1 MGKLS
6 GGRGINFEKIAQIS
20 ITLLSLYVLSAVFS
34 FIQGFTMTGIA
45 QKITYKLRNDMAS
58 KINKLPMNYFDKR
71 TNGEVLSIITNDI
84 DTLSM
89 NLNQSITQIITAICT
104 IIGILIMMFS
114 ISWQMTLISLIIL
127 PIAGIVVKKIVG
139 KSQKYFSKQQDYLG
153 HVNGQVEEIYGGLT
167 VVKAFNAEDKVT
179 GDFEAANNEL
189 YRAGWKAQFL
199 SGLMHPVMNFI
210 SNIGYVGVAVAG
222 GYLAINGTITVGNIQ
237 SFIQYNRQFV
247 QPINQIA
254 QISSM
259 LQSMAA
265 AAERIFEFL
274 EEPEEDIIGF
284 FLTNN
289 VNNVIN
295 TIKSRCEIINMFYSE
310 AALTINT
317 LDNENNYKYF
327 EVAKEYLRQIEVEKK
342 DGIMYNNSDL
352 LNIFSEREDI
362 KIVFQILVLIFEE
375 LLKYKYNL
383 DNQFAILNL
392 DFLVNLD
399 EKVILKKINLL
410 NEFLDN
416 LNSNANLELLLDRF
430 VIEMS

>member
-1 MGKLS
+1 MIEEVK
-6 GGRGINFEKIAQIS
+6 EK
-20 ITLLSLYVLSAVFS
+20 
-34 FIQGFTMTGIA
+34 
-45 QKITYKLRNDMAS
+45 
-58 KINKLPMNYFDKR
+58 
-71 TNGEVLSIITNDI
+71 
-84 DTLSM
+84 
-89 NLNQSITQIITAICT
+89 
-104 IIGILIMMFS
+104 
-114 ISWQMTLISLIIL
+114 
-127 PIAGIVVKKIVG
+127 VVKMYHEQKLAHAYLFVTNNIDKAMLDIIDIIKQIFCPEKFSHDCNNCNICNLINQLYLPSLVIVTPDG
-139 KSQKYFSKQQDYLG
+139 KTIKKEQILDLKKQFSTKP
-153 HVNGQVEEIYGGLT
+153 IYT
-167 VVKAFNAEDKVT
+167 KENIYIIKNAECLN
-179 GDFEAANNEL
+179 ASSAN
-189 YRAGWKAQFL
+189 
-199 SGLMHPVMNFI
+199 
-210 SNIGYVGVAVAG
+210 
-222 GYLAINGTITVGNIQ
+222 T
-237 SFIQYNRQFV
+237 
-247 QPINQIA
+247 
-254 QISSM
+254 M
-259 LQSMAA
+259 LK
-265 AAERIFEFL
+265 FL

-327 EVAKEYLRQIEVEKK
+327 EVAKEYLRKIEVEKK

-362 KIVFQILVLIFEE
+362 KKVFHILVLIFEE

>member
-1 MGKLS
+1 MIEEVKEKVVKMYHEQKLAHAYLFVTNNIDKAMLDIIDIIKQIFCPEKFS
-6 GGRGINFEKIAQIS
+6 HDCNNCNICNLINQ
-20 ITLLSLYVLSAVFS
+20 LYLPSLV
-34 FIQGFTMTGIA
+34 
-45 QKITYKLRNDMAS
+45 
-58 KINKLPMNYFDKR
+58 
-71 TNGEVLSIITNDI
+71 IITPDGKTI
-84 DTLSM
+84 KKE
-89 NLNQSITQIITAICT
+89 QILDLKKQFSTKPIYTKENIY
-104 IIGILIMMFS
+104 II
-114 ISWQMTLISLIIL
+114 
-127 PIAGIVVKKIVG
+127 K
-139 KSQKYFSKQQDYLG
+139 
-153 HVNGQVEEIYGGLT
+153 
-167 VVKAFNAEDKVT
+167 NAECLN
-179 GDFEAANNEL
+179 ASSAN
-189 YRAGWKAQFL
+189 
-199 SGLMHPVMNFI
+199 
-210 SNIGYVGVAVAG
+210 
-222 GYLAINGTITVGNIQ
+222 T
-237 SFIQYNRQFV
+237 
-247 QPINQIA
+247 
-254 QISSM
+254 M
-259 LQSMAA
+259 LK
-265 AAERIFEFL
+265 FL

-362 KIVFQILVLIFEE
+362 KIVFHILVLIFEE

>member
-1 MGKLS
+1 MIEEVKEKVVKMYHEEKLAHAYLFVTNNIDKAMLDIIDIIKQIFCPEKFS
-6 GGRGINFEKIAQIS
+6 HDCNNCNICNLINQ
-20 ITLLSLYVLSAVFS
+20 LYLPSLV
-34 FIQGFTMTGIA
+34 
-45 QKITYKLRNDMAS
+45 
-58 KINKLPMNYFDKR
+58 
-71 TNGEVLSIITNDI
+71 IITPDGKTI
-84 DTLSM
+84 KKE
-89 NLNQSITQIITAICT
+89 QILDLKKQFSTKPIYTKENIY
-104 IIGILIMMFS
+104 II
-114 ISWQMTLISLIIL
+114 
-127 PIAGIVVKKIVG
+127 K
-139 KSQKYFSKQQDYLG
+139 
-153 HVNGQVEEIYGGLT
+153 
-167 VVKAFNAEDKVT
+167 NAECLN
-179 GDFEAANNEL
+179 ASSAN
-189 YRAGWKAQFL
+189 
-199 SGLMHPVMNFI
+199 
-210 SNIGYVGVAVAG
+210 
-222 GYLAINGTITVGNIQ
+222 T
-237 SFIQYNRQFV
+237 
-247 QPINQIA
+247 
-254 QISSM
+254 M
-259 LQSMAA
+259 LK
-265 AAERIFEFL
+265 FL

-327 EVAKEYLRQIEVEKK
+327 EVAKEYLRKIEVEKK

>member
-1 MGKLS
+1 MIEEVKEKVVKMYHEQKLAHAYLFVTNNIDKAMLDIIDIIKQIFCPEKFS
-6 GGRGINFEKIAQIS
+6 HDCNNCNICNLINQ
-20 ITLLSLYVLSAVFS
+20 LYLPSLV
-34 FIQGFTMTGIA
+34 
-45 QKITYKLRNDMAS
+45 
-58 KINKLPMNYFDKR
+58 
-71 TNGEVLSIITNDI
+71 IITPDGKTI
-84 DTLSM
+84 KKE
-89 NLNQSITQIITAICT
+89 QILDLKKQFSTKPIYTKENIY
-104 IIGILIMMFS
+104 II
-114 ISWQMTLISLIIL
+114 
-127 PIAGIVVKKIVG
+127 K
-139 KSQKYFSKQQDYLG
+139 
-153 HVNGQVEEIYGGLT
+153 
-167 VVKAFNAEDKVT
+167 NAECLN
-179 GDFEAANNEL
+179 ASSAN
-189 YRAGWKAQFL
+189 
-199 SGLMHPVMNFI
+199 
-210 SNIGYVGVAVAG
+210 
-222 GYLAINGTITVGNIQ
+222 T
-237 SFIQYNRQFV
+237 
-247 QPINQIA
+247 
-254 QISSM
+254 M
-259 LQSMAA
+259 LK
-265 AAERIFEFL
+265 FL

-327 EVAKEYLRQIEVEKK
+327 DVAKEYLRQIEVEKK

>member
-1 MGKLS
+1 MIEEVKEKVVKMYHEQKLAHAYLFVTNNIDKAMLDIIDIIKQIFCPEKFS
-6 GGRGINFEKIAQIS
+6 HDCNNCNICNLINQ
-20 ITLLSLYVLSAVFS
+20 LYLPSLV
-34 FIQGFTMTGIA
+34 
-45 QKITYKLRNDMAS
+45 
-58 KINKLPMNYFDKR
+58 
-71 TNGEVLSIITNDI
+71 IITPDGKTI
-84 DTLSM
+84 KKE
-89 NLNQSITQIITAICT
+89 QILDLKKQFSTKPIYTKENIY
-104 IIGILIMMFS
+104 II
-114 ISWQMTLISLIIL
+114 
-127 PIAGIVVKKIVG
+127 K
-139 KSQKYFSKQQDYLG
+139 
-153 HVNGQVEEIYGGLT
+153 
-167 VVKAFNAEDKVT
+167 NAECLN
-179 GDFEAANNEL
+179 ASSAN
-189 YRAGWKAQFL
+189 
-199 SGLMHPVMNFI
+199 
-210 SNIGYVGVAVAG
+210 
-222 GYLAINGTITVGNIQ
+222 T
-237 SFIQYNRQFV
+237 
-247 QPINQIA
+247 
-254 QISSM
+254 M
-259 LQSMAA
+259 LK
-265 AAERIFEFL
+265 FL

>member
-1 MGKLS
+1 MIEEVKEKVVKMYHEQKLAHAYLFVTNNIDKAMLDIIDIIKQIFCPEKFS
-6 GGRGINFEKIAQIS
+6 HDCNNCNICNLINQ
-20 ITLLSLYVLSAVFS
+20 LYLPSLV
-34 FIQGFTMTGIA
+34 
-45 QKITYKLRNDMAS
+45 
-58 KINKLPMNYFDKR
+58 
-71 TNGEVLSIITNDI
+71 IITPDDKTI
-84 DTLSM
+84 KKE
-89 NLNQSITQIITAICT
+89 QILDLKKQFSTKPIYTKENIY
-104 IIGILIMMFS
+104 II
-114 ISWQMTLISLIIL
+114 
-127 PIAGIVVKKIVG
+127 K
-139 KSQKYFSKQQDYLG
+139 
-153 HVNGQVEEIYGGLT
+153 
-167 VVKAFNAEDKVT
+167 NAECLN
-179 GDFEAANNEL
+179 ASSAN
-189 YRAGWKAQFL
+189 
-199 SGLMHPVMNFI
+199 
-210 SNIGYVGVAVAG
+210 
-222 GYLAINGTITVGNIQ
+222 T
-237 SFIQYNRQFV
+237 
-247 QPINQIA
+247 
-254 QISSM
+254 M
-259 LQSMAA
+259 LK
-265 AAERIFEFL
+265 FL

-327 EVAKEYLRQIEVEKK
+327 EVAKEYLRKIEVEKK

>member
-1 MGKLS
+1 MIEEVKEKVVKMYHEQKLAHAYLFVTNNIDKAMLDIIDIIKQIFCPEKFS
-6 GGRGINFEKIAQIS
+6 HDCNNCNICNLINQ
-20 ITLLSLYVLSAVFS
+20 LYLPSLV
-34 FIQGFTMTGIA
+34 
-45 QKITYKLRNDMAS
+45 
-58 KINKLPMNYFDKR
+58 
-71 TNGEVLSIITNDI
+71 IITPDGKTI
-84 DTLSM
+84 KKE
-89 NLNQSITQIITAICT
+89 QILDLKKQFSTKPIYTKENIY
-104 IIGILIMMFS
+104 II
-114 ISWQMTLISLIIL
+114 
-127 PIAGIVVKKIVG
+127 K
-139 KSQKYFSKQQDYLG
+139 
-153 HVNGQVEEIYGGLT
+153 
-167 VVKAFNAEDKVT
+167 NAECLN
-179 GDFEAANNEL
+179 ASSAN
-189 YRAGWKAQFL
+189 
-199 SGLMHPVMNFI
+199 
-210 SNIGYVGVAVAG
+210 
-222 GYLAINGTITVGNIQ
+222 T
-237 SFIQYNRQFV
+237 
-247 QPINQIA
+247 
-254 QISSM
+254 M
-259 LQSMAA
+259 LK
-265 AAERIFEFL
+265 FL

-317 LDNENNYKYF
+317 LENEKTQKYL
-327 EVAKEYLRQIEVEKK
+327 EAAKEYLRQKEGAKK
-342 DGIMYNNSDL
+342 KRIMYNNSDL

>member
-1 MGKLS
+1 MIEEVKEKVVKMYHEQKLAHAYLFVTNNIDKAMLDIIDIIKQIFCPEKFS
-6 GGRGINFEKIAQIS
+6 HDCNNCNICNLINQ
-20 ITLLSLYVLSAVFS
+20 LYLPSLV
-34 FIQGFTMTGIA
+34 
-45 QKITYKLRNDMAS
+45 
-58 KINKLPMNYFDKR
+58 
-71 TNGEVLSIITNDI
+71 IITPDGKTI
-84 DTLSM
+84 KKE
-89 NLNQSITQIITAICT
+89 QILDLKKQFSTKPIYTKENIY
-104 IIGILIMMFS
+104 II
-114 ISWQMTLISLIIL
+114 
-127 PIAGIVVKKIVG
+127 K
-139 KSQKYFSKQQDYLG
+139 
-153 HVNGQVEEIYGGLT
+153 
-167 VVKAFNAEDKVT
+167 NAECLN
-179 GDFEAANNEL
+179 ASSAN
-189 YRAGWKAQFL
+189 
-199 SGLMHPVMNFI
+199 
-210 SNIGYVGVAVAG
+210 
-222 GYLAINGTITVGNIQ
+222 T
-237 SFIQYNRQFV
+237 
-247 QPINQIA
+247 
-254 QISSM
+254 M
-259 LQSMAA
+259 LK
-265 AAERIFEFL
+265 FL

-362 KIVFQILVLIFEE
+362 KKVFQILVLIFEE

>member
-1 MGKLS
+1 MIEEVKEKVVKMYHEQKLAHAYLFVTNNIDKAMLDIIDIIKQIFCPEKFS
-6 GGRGINFEKIAQIS
+6 HDCNNCNICNLINQ
-20 ITLLSLYVLSAVFS
+20 LYLPSLV
-34 FIQGFTMTGIA
+34 
-45 QKITYKLRNDMAS
+45 
-58 KINKLPMNYFDKR
+58 
-71 TNGEVLSIITNDI
+71 IITPDGKTI
-84 DTLSM
+84 KKE
-89 NLNQSITQIITAICT
+89 QILDLKKQFSTKPIYTKENIY
-104 IIGILIMMFS
+104 II
-114 ISWQMTLISLIIL
+114 
-127 PIAGIVVKKIVG
+127 K
-139 KSQKYFSKQQDYLG
+139 
-153 HVNGQVEEIYGGLT
+153 
-167 VVKAFNAEDKVT
+167 NAECLN
-179 GDFEAANNEL
+179 ASSAN
-189 YRAGWKAQFL
+189 
-199 SGLMHPVMNFI
+199 
-210 SNIGYVGVAVAG
+210 
-222 GYLAINGTITVGNIQ
+222 T
-237 SFIQYNRQFV
+237 
-247 QPINQIA
+247 
-254 QISSM
+254 M
-259 LQSMAA
+259 LK
-265 AAERIFEFL
+265 FL

-327 EVAKEYLRQIEVEKK
+327 EVAIEYLRKIEVEKK

-392 DFLVNLD
+392 GFLVNLD

>member
-1 MGKLS
+1 MIEEVKEKVVKMYHEQKLAHAYLFVTNNIDKAMLDIIDIIKQIFCPEKFS
-6 GGRGINFEKIAQIS
+6 HDCNNCNICNLINQ
-20 ITLLSLYVLSAVFS
+20 LYLPSLV
-34 FIQGFTMTGIA
+34 
-45 QKITYKLRNDMAS
+45 
-58 KINKLPMNYFDKR
+58 
-71 TNGEVLSIITNDI
+71 IITPDGKTI
-84 DTLSM
+84 KKE
-89 NLNQSITQIITAICT
+89 QILDLKKQFSTKPIYTKENIY
-104 IIGILIMMFS
+104 II
-114 ISWQMTLISLIIL
+114 
-127 PIAGIVVKKIVG
+127 K
-139 KSQKYFSKQQDYLG
+139 
-153 HVNGQVEEIYGGLT
+153 
-167 VVKAFNAEDKVT
+167 NAECLN
-179 GDFEAANNEL
+179 ASSAN
-189 YRAGWKAQFL
+189 
-199 SGLMHPVMNFI
+199 
-210 SNIGYVGVAVAG
+210 
-222 GYLAINGTITVGNIQ
+222 T
-237 SFIQYNRQFV
+237 
-247 QPINQIA
+247 
-254 QISSM
+254 M
-259 LQSMAA
+259 LK
-265 AAERIFEFL
+265 FL

-327 EVAKEYLRQIEVEKK
+327 EVAKEYLRKIEVEKK

-362 KIVFQILVLIFEE
+362 KKVFQILVLIFEE

>member
-1 MGKLS
+1 MIEEVKEKVVKMYHEQKLAHAYLFVTNNIDKAMLDIIDIIKQIFCPEKFS
-6 GGRGINFEKIAQIS
+6 HDCNNCNICNLINQ
-20 ITLLSLYVLSAVFS
+20 LYLPSLV
-34 FIQGFTMTGIA
+34 
-45 QKITYKLRNDMAS
+45 
-58 KINKLPMNYFDKR
+58 
-71 TNGEVLSIITNDI
+71 IITPDGKTI
-84 DTLSM
+84 KKE
-89 NLNQSITQIITAICT
+89 QILDLKKQFSTKPIYTKENIY
-104 IIGILIMMFS
+104 II
-114 ISWQMTLISLIIL
+114 
-127 PIAGIVVKKIVG
+127 K
-139 KSQKYFSKQQDYLG
+139 
-153 HVNGQVEEIYGGLT
+153 
-167 VVKAFNAEDKVT
+167 NAECLN
-179 GDFEAANNEL
+179 ASSAN
-189 YRAGWKAQFL
+189 
-199 SGLMHPVMNFI
+199 
-210 SNIGYVGVAVAG
+210 
-222 GYLAINGTITVGNIQ
+222 T
-237 SFIQYNRQFV
+237 
-247 QPINQIA
+247 
-254 QISSM
+254 M
-259 LQSMAA
+259 LK
-265 AAERIFEFL
+265 FL

-327 EVAKEYLRQIEVEKK
+327 EVAKEYLRKIEVEKK